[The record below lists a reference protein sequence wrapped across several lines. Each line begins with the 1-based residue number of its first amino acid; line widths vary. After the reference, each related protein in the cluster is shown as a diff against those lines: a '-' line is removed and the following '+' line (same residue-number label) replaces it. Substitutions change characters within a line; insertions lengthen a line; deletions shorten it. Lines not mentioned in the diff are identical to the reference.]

1 MDHGAHVVLNRN
13 LNVQL
18 MKQLQDN
25 CRFYESATD
34 PVTKAIYYELMCRI
48 REDLGLTG
56 PGATPGAAGAGAA
69 APGGV
74 GDEEEAED
82 SDSATE

>member
-18 MKQLQDN
+18 MKQLQYN

-34 PVTKAIYYELMCRI
+34 PITKLIYYELMCRI
-48 REDLGLTG
+48 REELGLTG
-56 PGATPGAAGAGAA
+56 PGATPGATGAGAA

-74 GDEEEAED
+74 GDEDEAD
-82 SDSATE
+82 VSDSATE

>member
-1 MDHGAHVVLNRN
+1 MGTGPHVVLNKN

-18 MKQLQDN
+18 MKQLQEN

-48 REDLGLTG
+48 REDLGWSG
-56 PGATPGAAGAGAA
+56 SAVPVAPGAGAA
-69 APGGV
+69 AAV

-82 SDSATE
+82 SDSSTE

>member
-34 PVTKAIYYELMCRI
+34 PITKAIYYELMCRI
-48 REDLGLTG
+48 REDLGWSG
-56 PGATPGAAGAGAA
+56 SAAPGAGAA
-69 APGGV
+69 AAV